1 MDPTLGTIL
10 VIGFP
15 IVLCALIY
23 AFGKFSVT
31 PE

>member
-1 MDPTLGTIL
+1 MDATVGTIL

-15 IVLCALIY
+15 LVLCLAIY
-23 AFGKFSVT
+23 AFGKFSVK